1 VRGKIVYLFTTLL
14 LFLFFPSI
22 ASPIAPEDII
32 QLKPYYETD
41 RIPSGSDF
49 RLAIEM
55 RVLSGWHI
63 NSNHPSNEFAIPTE
77 VKINPPEG
85 IVISEIVFPPH
96 RVVELQSIGGK
107 TEIFDGTSYI
117 IIKGHVDNRVKPDR
131 YELPARFVYQGCSD
145 TICLPPAEKVVPFV
159 LDIVPMGTPVQ
170 RLNSHIFS
178 QDGVSVSSDVK
189 PSLSITPDREG
200 DIQRMVAEKGLLVT
214 LFLIFLGG
222 LALNL
227 TPCVYPLI
235 PITISYF
242 GGIEHKGRG
251 FINATSYVLG
261 IAVMYS
267 LLGTAA
273 ALSGKM
279 LGTQLTSPI
288 VSIVIASIMVLLALS
303 MFGLYEIRVPGFV
316 MKLAGGEAKTGVT
329 GSFIMGVTMG
339 LVAAPCI
346 GPFVV
351 GLLTYV
357 AILGDP
363 FKGFIMFF
371 FLAIGLGLPY
381 LILGTFSSK
390 LSSLPRSGEW
400 MLGVRRIF
408 GFILLVMA
416 VYFLDPVLDK
426 STYNILFSLSLVA
439 GGAWLIIFDRSGE
452 KARGFHIIKSIIAI
466 AMIIAGTVF
475 YTPNLKS
482 SSEIHWYQ
490 YNESVLSDA
499 RNNAKPVVIDFYADW
514 CIPCKELDTLTYSDP
529 RVQKYDGRI
538 VFIKVDLTN
547 DKGEF
552 VQKIKKQYDI
562 KGVPTVV
569 FLGKDG
575 REIKELRL
583 TGFENAESFIKR
595 LEKVLSY

>member
-1 VRGKIVYLFTTLL
+1 MRGKIVYLFTTLL
-14 LFLFFPSI
+14 LLLFLPSI

-41 RIPSGSDF
+41 RIPSGSNF

-63 NSNHPSNEFAIPTE
+63 NSNKPSSEFAIPTE

-85 IVISEIVFPPH
+85 IVIKEIVFPPH

-107 TEIFDGTSYI
+107 TEIFDGISYI
-117 IIKGHVDNRVKPDR
+117 IIKGHVGDTVEPGR
-131 YELPARFVYQGCSD
+131 YALPARFVYQGCSD
-145 TICLPPAEKVVPFV
+145 TVCLPPAEKVVPFV
-159 LDIVPMGTPVQ
+159 LDIVPTGTPVK
-170 RLNSHIFS
+170 RLNSQIFS
-178 QDGVSVSSDVK
+178 QEGVSVTSGLK
-189 PSLSITPDREG
+189 PPPSITPGREG

-235 PITISYF
+235 PVTISYF

-251 FINATSYVLG
+251 FINALSYVLG

-288 VSIVIASIMVLLALS
+288 VSVVIAAIMVLLALS

-316 MKLAGGEAKTGVT
+316 MRLAGGEAKTGFA

-357 AILGDP
+357 AVLGDP
-363 FKGFIMFF
+363 FRGFIMFF

-400 MLGVRRIF
+400 MIGVRRIF

-416 VYFLDPVLDK
+416 VYFLDPVLEK
-426 STYNILFSLSLVA
+426 TTYNILFSLILVA

-452 KARGFHIIKSIIAI
+452 KARGFHIIKSVIAI
-466 AMIIAGTVF
+466 AMIIAGTLF
-475 YTPNLKS
+475 YSPNLKS
-482 SSEIHWYQ
+482 SNEIHWYQ
-490 YNESVLSDA
+490 YSETVLRDA
-499 RNNAKPVVIDFYADW
+499 RNNGKPVVIDFYADW

-529 RVQKYDGRI
+529 RVQRYDGRI

-552 VQKIKKQYDI
+552 VQKIKRQYDI

-569 FLGKDG
+569 FLGRDG

-595 LEKVLSY
+595 LERVLSY